1 MFFHSSS
8 NGRISF
14 FRHGTWSTQKV
25 PYKSDLKKSTPRVF
39 IARTKK
45 SVPSKDWAFG
55 GRSVAILSRN
65 WDSSEKEKP
74 TSSPLIDPRK
84 LKKGQKPFN

>member
-1 MFFHSSS
+1 MGGFPSSGMGLGQPKKFLTNRTLKS
-8 NGRISF
+8 LHLGRRF
-14 FRHGTWSTQKV
+14 
-25 PYKSDLKKSTPRVF
+25 F

>member
-14 FRHGTWSTQKV
+14 FLMGLGQPKKFLTNRTN
-25 PYKSDLKKSTPRVF
+25 KSLHLGIRFF

-55 GRSVAILSRN
+55 ERSVAIL
-65 WDSSEKEKP
+65 
-74 TSSPLIDPRK
+74 
-84 LKKGQKPFN
+84 KGIGKIALANYGILTQRWEIS